1 MNFSIYDDVLMHV
14 VIRSELSSEIRIRG
28 RVIMFVRVIECACA
42 KY

>member
-1 MNFSIYDDVLMHV
+1 MNFSIFDDVLMHV
-14 VIRSELSSEIRIRG
+14 VIRSELSSEIRG